1 MNLRSTLYFQA
12 HQLVGMP
19 IGREYRRLLV
29 EETADKPGEITRT
42 LLVDLLSHC
51 QRNVPYY
58 CEWMDRLGNSFVRD
72 PFAFLRQLPI
82 LTKGIIRQNF
92 SRLLSADLGRRRWQ
106 YNTSGGSTGE
116 PVRLIQDRQFAARIG
131 AIQLLSFRWAG
142 REIGE
147 PAVRVWGSERDIL
160 QGSMGVKMSLLNT
173 LTNDTW
179 LNAFRLT
186 PASMCEFI
194 DLLNANRPKLIIA
207 YAQAIYELAQFAE
220 KERIPV
226 IPQKAILTSAG
237 TLHPFMRQKIET
249 IFQCKIFNRY
259 GSREVGDIACEC
271 KAHAGLHVFPRGCF
285 VEVVDDEGQP
295 LPRGVEGEIL
305 VTSLANYAMPL
316 IRYAI
321 GDRGILSPDETCACG
336 RNGLIFQKISGRNVD
351 TFKKAD
357 GTLIDS
363 EFFTHLLYFRD
374 GVRKFQ
380 VIQKDYKAILFKIV
394 KTSSE
399 WPPEERQEIIQKTRH
414 LMGNDCTVTF
424 EFVDQ
429 IPPTNSG
436 KYRYTISEVL
446 PE

>member
-1 MNLRSTLYFQA
+1 MNLRSILYFQA

-19 IGREYRRLLV
+19 IGSEYRRLLID
-29 EETADKPGEITRT
+29 EIADNPGEITSA
-42 LLVDLLSHC
+42 LIVDLLSHC

-58 CEWMDRLGNSFVRD
+58 REWMGKLGNSFAQD
-72 PFAFLRQLPI
+72 PLAFISQLPI
-82 LTKGIIRQNF
+82 LTKDIIRQNF
-92 SRLLSADLGRRRWQ
+92 DQLISADLGQRRWQ

-116 PVRLIQDRQFAARIG
+116 PVRLIQDRQFAARTG
-131 AIQLLSFRWAG
+131 AIQLLSFHWAG
-142 REIGE
+142 REVGE

-160 QGSMGVKMSLLNT
+160 QGSMGVKMSLLNR

-186 PASMCEFI
+186 PASMRKFI

-220 KERIPV
+220 QEQISV

-237 TLHPFMRQKIET
+237 TLHPFMRQKIES
-249 IFQCKIFNRY
+249 IFECKIFNRY

-271 KAHAGLHVFPRGCF
+271 RAHGGLHMFPRGCF
-285 VEVVDDEGQP
+285 VEVVDEDGHP

-305 VTSLANYAMPL
+305 VTSLSNYAMPL

-321 GDRGILSPDETCACG
+321 GDRGVLSPDETCACG

-357 GTLIDS
+357 GTLIDG

-374 GVRKFQ
+374 GVKKFQ

-399 WPPEERQEIIQKTRH
+399 WLPEERQEIIQKTRR
-414 LMGNDCTVTF
+414 LMGDDCTVSF

-429 IPPTNSG
+429 IPPTSSG
-436 KYRYTISEVL
+436 KYRYTISEIL
-446 PE
+446 PI

>member
-12 HQLVGMP
+12 HQMTGMP
-19 IGREYRRLLV
+19 IGREYRRLLT
-29 EETADKPGEITRT
+29 EETDNTQGEITRE

-51 QRNVPYY
+51 QHNVPYY
-58 CEWMDRLGNSFVRD
+58 RDWMDKLGDSFVQD
-72 PFAFLRQLPI
+72 PLAFLSRFPI
-82 LTKGIIRQNF
+82 LTKDIIRQNF
-92 SRLLSADLGRRRWQ
+92 DRLLSSDLGKRRWQ

-116 PVRLIQDRQFAARIG
+116 PVRLIQDRQFAARTG

-142 REIGE
+142 RELGE

-160 QGSMGVKMSLLNT
+160 QGSMGLKMSLLNR

-179 LNAFRLT
+179 LNAFRMT
-186 PASMCEFI
+186 PDSMRKFI
-194 DLLNANRPKLIIA
+194 EMLNANQPKLIIA

-220 KERIPV
+220 QERISI

-237 TLHPFMRQKIET
+237 TLHPFMRQKIEL

-271 KAHAGLHVFPRGCF
+271 DAHRGLHVFPRGCY
-285 VEVVDDEGQP
+285 VEVVDEEGKP
-295 LPRGVEGEIL
+295 LPRGVEGEVL

-321 GDRGILSPDETCACG
+321 GDRGILSPAETCACG
-336 RNGLIFQKISGRNVD
+336 RNGLIFAKISGRNVD

-357 GTLIDS
+357 GTLIDG
-363 EFFTHLLYFRD
+363 EYFTHLLYFRE
-374 GVRKFQ
+374 GVKQFQ

-394 KTSSE
+394 KTSPE
-399 WPPEERQEIIQKTRH
+399 WPSEDRQEIIQKTRR
-414 LMGNDCTVTF
+414 LTGNDCSVTF

-429 IPPTNSG
+429 IPPSRSG

>member
-1 MNLRSTLYFQA
+1 
-12 HQLVGMP
+12 MP
-19 IGREYRRLLV
+19 IGREYRQLLL
-29 EETADKPGEITRT
+29 EETTDKPEEITRM
-42 LLVDLLSHC
+42 LVADLLSHC

-58 CEWMDRLGNSFVRD
+58 REWMNKLGISSVQD
-72 PFAFLRQLPI
+72 PLALLSQLPI
-82 LTKGIIRQNF
+82 LTKDIIRQN
-92 SRLLSADLGRRRWQ
+92 SDRLISADLKRRRWQ

-116 PVRLIQDRQFAARIG
+116 PVRLIQDRQFTARTG
-131 AIQLLSFRWAG
+131 AIQLLSFHWAG
-142 REIGE
+142 RDVGE

-160 QGSMGVKMSLLNT
+160 QGSMGLKMSLLNR

-186 PASMCEFI
+186 PASMCKFI
-194 DLLNANRPKLIIA
+194 DLLNANQPKLIIA

-220 KERIPV
+220 QEQISV
-226 IPQKAILTSAG
+226 TPQRAILTSAG
-237 TLHPFMRQKIET
+237 TLHPFMRQKIES

-271 KAHAGLHVFPRGCF
+271 KAHSGLHVFSRGCY
-285 VEVVDDEGQP
+285 VEVVDEEGHP
-295 LPRGVEGEIL
+295 VPRGEEGEIL

-321 GDRGILSPDETCACG
+321 GDRGSLSPDDTCACG
-336 RNGLIFQKISGRNVD
+336 RKGLIFQKISGRNVD

-357 GTLIDS
+357 GTLIDG
-363 EFFTHLLYFRD
+363 EYFTHLLYFRD

-380 VIQKDYKAILFKIV
+380 VIQKDYKTILFKIV

-399 WPPEERQEIIQKTRH
+399 WPPEERQEIIQKTRR
-414 LMGNDCTVTF
+414 LMGDDCIVTF

-429 IPPTNSG
+429 IPPADSG
-436 KYRYTISEVL
+436 KYRYTISEVSPL
-446 PE
+446 

>member
-1 MNLRSTLYFQA
+1 
-12 HQLVGMP
+12 MP
-19 IGREYRRLLV
+19 IGSEYRRLLID
-29 EETADKPGEITRT
+29 EIADNPGEITSA
-42 LLVDLLSHC
+42 LIVDLLSHC

-58 CEWMDRLGNSFVRD
+58 REWMGKLGNSFAQD
-72 PFAFLRQLPI
+72 PLAFISQLPI
-82 LTKGIIRQNF
+82 LTKDIIRQNF
-92 SRLLSADLGRRRWQ
+92 DQLISADLGQRRWQ

-116 PVRLIQDRQFAARIG
+116 PVRLIQDRQFAARTG
-131 AIQLLSFRWAG
+131 AIQLLSFHWAG
-142 REIGE
+142 REVGE

-160 QGSMGVKMSLLNT
+160 QGSMGVKMSLLNR

-186 PASMCEFI
+186 PASMRKFI

-220 KERIPV
+220 QEQISV

-237 TLHPFMRQKIET
+237 TLHPFMRQKIES
-249 IFQCKIFNRY
+249 IFECKIFNRY

-271 KAHAGLHVFPRGCF
+271 RAHGGLHMFPRGCF
-285 VEVVDDEGQP
+285 VEVVDEDGHP

-305 VTSLANYAMPL
+305 VTSLSNYAMPL

-321 GDRGILSPDETCACG
+321 GDRGVLSPDETCACG

-357 GTLIDS
+357 GTLIDG

-374 GVRKFQ
+374 GVKKFQ

-399 WPPEERQEIIQKTRH
+399 WLPEERQEIIQKTRR
-414 LMGNDCTVTF
+414 LMGDDCTVSF

-429 IPPTNSG
+429 IPPTSSG
-436 KYRYTISEVL
+436 KYRYTISEIL
-446 PE
+446 PI